1 MSLAMQGVICDGFNG
16 PGALRIGRMPETE
29 LRPRQWRR

>member
-16 PGALRIGRMPETE
+16 PGALRMGRMPEPE
-29 LRPRQWRR
+29 LRRRRWRR